1 MFCSSSL
8 IIGPLTLSAIYSH
21 NKEAIYYFSSIW
33 GLLGLCIMGYV
44 STWPNA
50 KIIGKQSLYND
61 SSKSIELPELN
72 SEKKTEE
79 DVTLPNETEKT
90 PEIEVVSEGQPT
102 TVDPVS
108 INMNNAGVSNIT
120 R

>member
-1 MFCSSSL
+1 
-8 IIGPLTLSAIYSH
+8 
-21 NKEAIYYFSSIW
+21 
-33 GLLGLCIMGYV
+33 MGYV

-79 DVTLPNETEKT
+79 GVTLPNETEEDVTLPNETEKT
-90 PEIEVVSEGQPT
+90 PEIEVVLEDQPT

-108 INMNNAGVSNIT
+108 INMNNAGVGNIA

>member
-1 MFCSSSL
+1 
-8 IIGPLTLSAIYSH
+8 
-21 NKEAIYYFSSIW
+21 
-33 GLLGLCIMGYV
+33 MGYV

-61 SSKSIELPELN
+61 SSKSIELSELN

-79 DVTLPNETEKT
+79 GVTLPNETEEDATLPNETEEDATLPNETEKT
-90 PEIEVVSEGQPT
+90 PEIEVVLEDQPT

-108 INMNNAGVSNIT
+108 INMNNAGVGNIA